1 MKGRSCL
8 RLSLLT
14 VLFLLAAPAQ
24 ASLGAQ
30 QPDSL
35 ATPAPAVEP
44 PPQVSGPVSPGRAFL
59 RAILVPGWGHASI
72 EEHTRG
78 GFYFLT
84 ESAAAWMIVRTR
96 LRLSAAKDV
105 EELRLA
111 QVRAA
116 LRAAGETDA
125 AKIIAAEDNDD
136 GVIAARS
143 LVEARS
149 QQFEDWLVFGIFFV
163 FLSGADAFVSAHLK
177 DFPQPLGVAVG
188 ADDGSLRLGVSVP
201 LGAGGGR

>member
-1 MKGRSCL
+1 L
-8 RLSLLT
+8 RLSFLT
-14 VLFLLAAPAQ
+14 PLFLLIGVLTR
-24 ASLGAQ
+24 SLHAQ
-30 QPDSL
+30 QPETL
-35 ATPAPAVEP
+35 PAPEP
-44 PPQVSGPVSPGRAFL
+44 ATAAPTPQAGGPVSPGGAFL
-59 RAILVPGWGHASI
+59 RAILVPGWGHAAI

-96 LRLSAAKDV
+96 LRLNAAKDV
-105 EELRLA
+105 ENLRLA
-111 QVRAA
+111 QLRAR
-116 LRAAGETDA
+116 LQAAGETDPA
-125 AKIIAAEDNDD
+125 EIVAAEDRDD

-188 ADDGSLRLGVSVP
+188 ADGGGLRLGVAVP
-201 LGAGGGR
+201 LGPGGGR